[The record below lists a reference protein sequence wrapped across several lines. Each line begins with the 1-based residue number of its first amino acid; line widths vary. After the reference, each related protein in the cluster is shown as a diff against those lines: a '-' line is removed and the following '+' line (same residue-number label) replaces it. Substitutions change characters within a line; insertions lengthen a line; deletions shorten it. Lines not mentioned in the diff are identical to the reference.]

1 MKDNEKKNKS
11 IHNSLLN
18 VAEKISNLAYQSHLF
33 KAPIQDIERAD
44 YNLRE
49 YLYTLRWKQLTYRYS
64 TDGIFKTMIRQ
75 PVLDA
80 LRNGIK
86 IKSSYFNQYDIDKFN
101 YAINEK
107 NLLNSLKELFIY
119 NRLYGGAG
127 LIIEIENDD
136 ITEPLSYKDINKGDN
151 INYYAVSRWELNNT
165 IEQKGYLL
173 ASDID
178 NIFFNG
184 QRINRDRIVLLK
196 GDDAPFFVR
205 NILGGWGLS
214 VAEPL
219 IAPSNIYEKSI
230 NLVYQLL
237 DQAKID
243 IYNIEGLKDTLA
255 QGNDNQ
261 IIDHLQLTNILKNFQ
276 NALVLDKND
285 AYNQRQLNMMG
296 IVDIIKELKLDI
308 CSAVKIP
315 AVILWGMSPAG
326 FSNGEFD
333 LKQYYANIESELRSS
348 LKYIILKILKIE
360 CMSIFG
366 DIPKDLDFE
375 YYPLLIQTEEQQE
388 KNQEKEFLRLKELY
402 QLNLITKKELFTALN
417 NRNLFTDRVKSD
429 DSEEYLMDTQLQ
441 LETMSKQEEQKPTDI
456 QQDKPTIKEQPIFS
470 DINKASEPEKI

>member
-1 MKDNEKKNKS
+1 MKKP
-11 IHNSLLN
+11 IYNSVLN
-18 VAEKISNLAYQSHLF
+18 VVEKIANLKAQSNLF
-33 KAPIQDIERAD
+33 KAPVQDIDRAD

-49 YLYTLRWKQLTYRYS
+49 LLYTLRWKQLTYRYS

-80 LRNGIK
+80 LRNGIR
-86 IKSSYFNQYDIDKFN
+86 IKSSYFNQYDIDTFN
-101 YAINEK
+101 YHINEK
-107 NLLNSLKELFIY
+107 NLLNTLKELFVY

-127 LIIEIENDD
+127 LIIEIEDAD
-136 ITEPLSYKDINKGDN
+136 ITEPLSLQDIYKGDK
-151 INYYAVSRWELNNT
+151 ITYYAVSRWELNNT
-165 IEQKGYLL
+165 IKQQGYLL

-184 QRINRDRIVLLK
+184 QKIHKDRIVLLK

-285 AYNQRQLNMMG
+285 QYNQRQLNMMG
-296 IVDIIKELKLDI
+296 IIDIIKELKLDI

-333 LKQYYANIESELRSS
+333 LKQYYANIESELRTQ

-360 CMSIFG
+360 CKSIFG

-375 YYPLLIQTEEQQE
+375 YYPLLIQTEEQMQ
-388 KNQEKEFLRLKELY
+388 KNKEKEFLRLKELY
-402 QLNLITKKELFTALN
+402 QLNLITKKEFFNVLNTTGLFTE
-417 NRNLFTDRVKSD
+417 RVKSD
-429 DSEEYLMDTQLQ
+429 ESDEYIMDTQLE
-441 LETMSKQEEQKPTDI
+441 LEQKTTQFTSDDLPKEEPSTKPI
-456 QQDKPTIKEQPIFS
+456 EQADKP
-470 DINKASEPEKI
+470 NKI